1 MTGGASVVQSAITE
15 ETHPADIRLG
25 ASARGVVV
33 ATSTGANLNS
43 RE

>member
-15 ETHPADIRLG
+15 ETHPADIRSG
-25 ASARGVVV
+25 ASARGMVV